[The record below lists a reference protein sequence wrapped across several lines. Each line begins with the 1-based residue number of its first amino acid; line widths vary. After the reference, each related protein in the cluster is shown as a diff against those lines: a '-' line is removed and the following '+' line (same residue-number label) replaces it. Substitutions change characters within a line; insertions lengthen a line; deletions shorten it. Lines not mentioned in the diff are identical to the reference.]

1 MIYDELTFT
10 HMPTCMTCMY
20 VLTAFGLVLFVLVDE
35 QESGAL
41 WAERQQDALYHSR
54 DEEESQEERPQ
65 VLVSH
70 DHFQSKY
77 LKPTQTLMNCLHS
90 S

>member
-1 MIYDELTFT
+1 MS
-10 HMPTCMTCMY
+10 CMY
-20 VLTAFGLVLFVLVDE
+20 VLTGFGLVLFVLVDE

-41 WAERQQDALYHSR
+41 WAERQQDALYHSG

-65 VLVSH
+65 VVVAH
-70 DHFQSKY
+70 DRFQSKY
-77 LKPTQTLMNCLHS
+77 LKPTQTLMNHLHS

>member
-1 MIYDELTFT
+1 
-10 HMPTCMTCMY
+10 MTCMY

-70 DHFQSKY
+70 DHF
-77 LKPTQTLMNCLHS
+77 
-90 S
+90 